1 LVDNLDSFT
10 HNIAHAIAGL
20 GHDVVVHQSR
30 SSTASQQAHESQSI
44 LSRINPSHIV
54 LGPGPGQPK
63 DSPITMQIATSAIKG
78 RIEQPVLGICLGHQA
93 LGLAAGMELIKVPTG
108 PVHGSPRSIRHSNG
122 RLFEGFTSPHS
133 FTLYNSLVLTDEGT
147 SPLNQVAW
155 NETTGDIMGVEHPEK
170 QIFGVQFH
178 PESVG
183 SENGIN
189 VLRNFL
195 GMRADA

>member
-1 LVDNLDSFT
+1 
-10 HNIAHAIAGL
+10 
-20 GHDVVVHQSR
+20 
-30 SSTASQQAHESQSI
+30 
-44 LSRINPSHIV
+44 
-54 LGPGPGQPK
+54 
-63 DSPITMQIATSAIKG
+63 
-78 RIEQPVLGICLGHQA
+78 A

-108 PVHGSPRSIRHSNG
+108 PVHGSPRSIRHSDG

-133 FTLYNSLVLTDEGT
+133 FTLYNSLVLTNEGA
-147 SPLNQVAW
+147 SSLNQVAW
-155 NETTGDIMGVEHPEK
+155 NETTGDIMGVQHPEK

-189 VLRNFL
+189 VLSNFL